1 VAVLITSPEEENVV
15 DISRVRRIAF
25 DYIARVYVANNVET
39 ELLDDAFGAW
49 YYKQLQR
56 FDPCELAEISVAI
69 TEARFF
75 EIPGY
80 AAPQFGHVFIMTF
93 DNYEGRTVDTH
104 VSEVFLRLSESARI
118 VELLPFR
125 QTIH

>member
-1 VAVLITSPEEENVV
+1 MV
-15 DISRVRRIAF
+15 DISRVKRIAYDF
-25 DYIARVYVANNVET
+25 VARIYVANNVES

-56 FDPCELAEISVAI
+56 YDPCDLAEVSVAL
-69 TEARFF
+69 TEARRF
-75 EIPGY
+75 EVPGFVT
-80 AAPQFGHVFIMTF
+80 PQYGHVFIVTF
-93 DNYEGRTVDTH
+93 DNYEERPVTTH
-104 VSEVFLRLSESARI
+104 VAEVFLRLSETGKI

>member
-1 VAVLITSPEEENVV
+1 MV
-15 DISRVRRIAF
+15 DISRVKRIAF
-25 DYIARVYVANNVET
+25 DYVARVYVANHVET

-56 FDPCELAEISVAI
+56 YDPCGLAEISVAL
-69 TEARFF
+69 TEARRF
-75 EIPGY
+75 EVPGFGT
-80 AAPQFGHVFIMTF
+80 PQYGHVFIVTF
-93 DNYEGRTVDTH
+93 DNYEEKVVKTQ
-104 VSEVFLRLSESARI
+104 VSEVFLRLSELGKI